1 MNYTAELSIADF
13 ANPIPGLDPSTSC
26 DRLGP
31 LFAQN
36 KCSSLVVVQNQ
47 RPIGLLTYR
56 HVKDATS
63 TQYGYALYQKHP
75 VTDLMVVD
83 FLYVEASVT
92 FSEIVNQA
100 LEREQE
106 SLYED
111 IVVVSGGNYIGLL
124 SIARVLSEQRRRI
137 SFQMNRLQEQQAL
150 LEETNRILNQAF
162 EDLKAKENQIIQ
174 SEKLAGIGTL
184 ASGIAHDFNN
194 MLTAIISSNHM
205 LKSKIAEDSPIQ
217 KYCTMI
223 ESAANRSAS
232 LTRQLLDFSQKSPV
246 TFMRVSMNR
255 IIEETVHLLERSIG
269 KNIAIK
275 IDTDDSIAMIIGDET
290 QLQQIMMN
298 LSLNARD
305 AMPNG
310 GILKL
315 GTRFQVADEEYCKI
329 HSSMKQGSYVRFFV
343 EDTGTGIPP
352 DALPKIF
359 DPFFTTKDIGK
370 GTGLGLSVVYGIVQ
384 RHHGFIEVLSTVGK
398 GTRFDVYFPSVSLRN
413 SISTGQEQHYKS
425 PTFGCG
431 TILLVD
437 DEKAVLDI
445 NGEYLESLGYS
456 VLKAHS
462 GDEAI
467 AQLQRYGSTIQLIVL
482 DMLMPGKDGRE
493 TFRLLKQMNPKV
505 RVAFVSGFSDE
516 HHFADVMKEGALAWF
531 KKPIPLSFFS
541 QKINEMINSSEPIVR
556 RIAADFNTTEA
567 EGETPTNAWFR
578 RRLEPGRPFGGA

>member
-1 MNYTAELSIADF
+1 MNDISELSIADL
-13 ANPIPGLDPSTSC
+13 ANPIPGLEPSTSC

-36 KCSSLVVVQNQ
+36 RCSSFAVVQNR

-75 VTDLMVVD
+75 VTDLMTAD

-111 IVVVSGGNYIGLL
+111 IVVVSEDKYVGLL

-137 SFQMNRLQEQQAL
+137 AFQMNRLQEQQTL

-162 EDLKAKENQIIQ
+162 EDLKTKENQIIQ

-184 ASGIAHDFNN
+184 SSGIAHDFNN

-205 LKSKIAEDSPIQ
+205 LKSKIGADSPIQ

-246 TFMRVSMNR
+246 TFISVNMNR
-255 IIEETVHLLERSIG
+255 MIEETVHLLERSIG
-269 KNIAIK
+269 KKITIK
-275 IDTDDSIAMIIGDET
+275 IDIDDSIAMIIGDET
-290 QLQQIMMN
+290 QLQQIIMN

-305 AMPNG
+305 AMPDG

-315 GTRFQVADEEYCKI
+315 GTHFQAADEEYCKKHLSI
-329 HSSMKQGSYVRFFV
+329 KQGVYVRFFV
-343 EDTGTGIPP
+343 EDTGTGISA

-384 RHHGFIEVLSTVGK
+384 RHHGFIEVTSTLGR
-398 GTRFDVYFPSVSLRN
+398 GTRFDVYFPSFSARN
-413 SISTGQEQHYKS
+413 SLSSAQEQSYKS
-425 PTFGCG
+425 PAYGQG

-445 NGEYLESLGYS
+445 NCEYLESLGYS

-467 AQLQRYGSTIQLIVL
+467 AQVQRCGSTIQLVVL

-493 TFRLLKQMNPKV
+493 TFRLLKQINPKI
-505 RVAFVSGFSDE
+505 RVAFISGFSDE
-516 HHFADVMKEGALAWF
+516 HHYADVIQEGALAWF
-531 KKPIPLSFFS
+531 KKPIPLPFFS
-541 QKINEMINSSEPIVR
+541 QKIKDLMINSPEPAVSV
-556 RIAADFNTTEA
+556 
-567 EGETPTNAWFR
+567 
-578 RRLEPGRPFGGA
+578 L

>member
-1 MNYTAELSIADF
+1 MNDTSELSISDLAS
-13 ANPIPGLDPSTSC
+13 PIPGLEPSTSC
-26 DRLGP
+26 DRLNP
-31 LFAQN
+31 LFAQHR
-36 KCSSLVVVQNQ
+36 CSSLVVVQNR

-75 VTDLMVVD
+75 VTDLMVAD

-111 IVVVSGGNYIGLL
+111 IVVVSDGSYIGLL

-137 SFQMNRLQEQQAL
+137 VFQMNRLQEQQAL
-150 LEETNRILNQAF
+150 LEETNGILNQAF
-162 EDLKAKENQIIQ
+162 EDLKTKENQIIQ

-194 MLTAIISSNHM
+194 MLTAIISSNYM
-205 LKSKIAEDSPIQ
+205 LKNKIEKDSPIQ

-232 LTRQLLDFSQKSPV
+232 LTRQLLDFSQKSPAI
-246 TFMRVSMNR
+246 FMSVNMNR

-269 KNIAIK
+269 MNIAIK
-275 IDTDDSIAMIIGDET
+275 TDIDDSITMILGDET
-290 QLQQIMMN
+290 QLQQILMN

-315 GTRFQVADEEYCKI
+315 GTHLQAADEEYCKAHPFI
-329 HSSMKQGSYVRFFV
+329 KQGVYVRFFV
-343 EDTGTGIPP
+343 EDTGTGISP

-384 RHHGFIEVLSTVGK
+384 RHRGFIDVTSNFGQ
-398 GTRFDVYFPSVSLRN
+398 GTRFDVYIPAISLRN
-413 SISTGQEQHYKS
+413 PINSSHEQLNKSQTYGQ
-425 PTFGCG
+425 G

-445 NGEYLESLGYS
+445 NCEYLESLGYS
-456 VLKAHS
+456 VLKAYS

-467 AQLQRYGSTIQLIVL
+467 DKVQHYGSAIQLIVL

-493 TFRLLKQMNPKV
+493 TFRMLKKINPEV
-505 RVAFVSGFSDE
+505 RVAFISGFADE

-541 QKINEMINSSEPIVR
+541 KRIKDLIINSPE
-556 RIAADFNTTEA
+556 TTVSV
-567 EGETPTNAWFR
+567 
-578 RRLEPGRPFGGA
+578 L